1 MKKWGFALLLAISM
15 LLALGV
21 SVSAAD
27 VGDETAL
34 RTAIANGTDVKLTAE
49 ITLTAPL
56 TVEKSL
62 TLDLNGKKLIYTGTA
77 GSIITVENA
86 TLIIADSAAEA
97 GYGGMITSNDV
108 ATSENG
114 GGLYIG
120 NGGTVEMQA
129 GSISNCAA
137 TKKGGG
143 VYVAY
148 GGTVELT
155 GSEIR
160 YCKSSGNYASGGGMY
175 IEAGG
180 IATMSGG
187 LIVNCTAEGSG
198 GEVYG
203 GGVYVAS
210 PTSSLAPDLLNGY
223 GFQMSGGSIK
233 DCKAKNETGRAFGG
247 GVYIDGNASGVFKMT
262 GGRIASC
269 SAVGAD
275 WAFGGGVYLNGY
287 DGKFTMSDGTITN
300 CTVQGTSISSDTYG
314 GGVGVSSNGVF
325 EMTDGSIAADC
336 TSYSGNGVDNGG
348 LYLWE
353 ATMQAHGGAVNC
365 AVLNREGTIET
376 GENPSGITTF
386 YSTVTNEQGTISGG
400 TFERAV
406 DNGSNN
412 TLGSEISGGTFNGS
426 VINRKSSKIS
436 GGTFHGTVTNEAE
449 YGPGARIGTISG
461 GTFDETPYGAYL
473 VTFDARGGQPVPA
486 SQVRVNAPASEPTPK
501 LTKDDQYFL
510 GWYTDIECTQ
520 PYDFTKKREN
530 YIMKDTTLYALWE
543 GDRCTMSFDS
553 DGGSAVEPQMALIR
567 GYTAIEPEDPTK
579 TGATFLG
586 WFTEDGKHWNF
597 THDRVTGNITLKARW
612 SDGGTPTPPSTV
624 AVTGVTLDKASM
636 TLAKGG
642 SETLT
647 AAVAP
652 GNATNK
658 TVLWSSTDAS
668 VAAVSNGSVTAAKAG
683 MALII
688 ARTADGNHI
697 AVCTVTVTEDTPV
710 ESRTV
715 RFDANG
721 GSGSMADVSVQK
733 GSSYP
738 LPACRFTAPDG
749 MEFDAWQIGGARY
762 GVGALY
768 PVSADTTVMALWKS
782 SAVAPGTCT
791 IRFDANNGTGTMD
804 PVSVQKGSSYPLP
817 ACRFTAP
824 DGMEFDAWQIGGARY
839 GAGALYPVSADTT
852 VKALWRSS
860 AVVPGTCT
868 VRFDA
873 NGGTGAMDAVHV
885 QTGSSFPLPICG
897 FTAPAGKQFAG
908 WARSADGAVLTGSI
922 HITADMTLYAIWEEI
937 PAAEF
942 VIIFDANG
950 GTATFGSLTTVG
962 QRLPSLP
969 GAVRSGY
976 RFGGWFT
983 AKAGGSRV
991 TTDTVFSANT
1001 TVYAHWTYLSSGG
1014 NDGSTVTPP
1023 VTEDVPNQDRSFDDV
1038 PSGSY
1043 YEGAVSWAVENRITD
1058 GTDPARFSPDSV
1070 CTRAQAVT
1078 FLYRAAGSPAPASR
1092 AMPFADVPAG
1102 SYYQDAVLWA
1112 VETGITKGTRETAFS
1127 PDAPCTRAQIVSF
1140 LYRMIQSEG
1149 GGFTGL
1155 WMFRLPF
1162 TDTPDWAYEA
1172 IAWCY
1177 QKGITAGTTATT
1189 FSPDAGCTRAQIV
1202 TFLWRCKK

>member
-1 MKKWGFALLLAISM
+1 MKKRIFMLLFALGM
-15 LLALGV
+15 LLALCV
-21 SVSAAD
+21 SANAAD
-27 VGDETAL
+27 VSDDTAL

-77 GSIITVENA
+77 GSIITVKSGAELTIMDSTDKVVEG
-86 TLIIADSAAEA
+86 TLSR
-97 GYGGMITSNDV
+97 GNGRITSEGT
-108 ATSENG
+108 ATSTNG
-114 GGLYIG
+114 GGLYIDG
-120 NGGTVEMQA
+120 GATVVLQGGTL
-129 GSISNCAA
+129 IDCKA
-137 TKKGGG
+137 TEKGGG

-262 GGRIASC
+262 GGSIDSC
-269 SAVGAD
+269 SAVGAV

-287 DGKFTMSDGTITN
+287 DGKFTMTDGTITN

-386 YSTVTNEQGTISGG
+386 YSTVTNEQGIISGG

-436 GGTFHGTVTNEAE
+436 GGTFHGPVTNET
-449 YGPGARIGTISG
+449 GFGSGAPIGTIRD
-461 GTFDETPYGAYL
+461 GTFNEKPDGAYL

-501 LTKDDQYFL
+501 LTKGDQYFL

-543 GDRCTMSFDS
+543 GDRCTMSFES
-553 DGGSAVEPQMALIR
+553 DGGSEVESQMALIR

-579 TGATFLG
+579 NGATFLG
-586 WFTEDGKHWNF
+586 WFTASGKHWNF
-597 THDRVTGNITLKARW
+597 THDLVTENVTLTARW

-624 AVTGVTLDKASM
+624 AVTGVTLDKTSL
-636 TLAKGG
+636 TLAKGS

-668 VAAVSNGSVTAAKAG
+668 VAAVSNGTVTAAKAG

-688 ARTADGNHI
+688 ARTADGNYI

-710 ESRTV
+710 EYRAVS
-715 RFDANG
+715 FDANG
-721 GSGSMADVSVQK
+721 GTGSMADVSVQK

-738 LPACRFTAPDG
+738 LPACEFTAPDG

-762 GVGALY
+762 GVGA
-768 PVSADTTVMALWKS
+768 
-782 SAVAPGTCT
+782 
-791 IRFDANNGTGTMD
+791 R
-804 PVSVQKGSSYPLP
+804 
-817 ACRFTAP
+817 
-824 DGMEFDAWQIGGARY
+824 
-839 GAGALYPVSADTT
+839 YPVSADTT

-860 AVVPGTCT
+860 AAAPGICT
-868 VRFDA
+868 VSFDA
-873 NGGTGAMDAVHV
+873 NGGSGSMDAVSV
-885 QTGSSFPLPICG
+885 QRGSSYPLPICG

-969 GAVRSGY
+969 GAVRGGY
-976 RFGGWFT
+976 RFDGWFT

-991 TTDTVFSANT
+991 TTETVFSGSA
-1001 TVYAHWTYLSSGG
+1001 TVYAHWTYLGG
-1014 NDGSTVTPP
+1014 GTGGSTVTPP

-1043 YEGAVSWAVENRITD
+1043 YEGAVSWAVENGITD

-1112 VETGITKGTRETAFS
+1112 VEAGITKGTRETAFS

>member
-1 MKKWGFALLLAISM
+1 MKKRIFMLLFALGM
-15 LLALGV
+15 LLALCV
-21 SVSAAD
+21 SANAAD
-27 VGDETAL
+27 VSDDTAL

-287 DGKFTMSDGTITN
+287 EGKFTMTDGTITN

-325 EMTDGSIAADC
+325 EMTGGSIAADC

-386 YSTVTNEQGTISGG
+386 YSTVTNEQGIISGG

-436 GGTFHGTVTNEAE
+436 GGTFHGPVTNET
-449 YGPGARIGTISG
+449 GFGSGAPIGTIRD
-461 GTFDETPYGAYL
+461 GTFNEKPDGAYL

-501 LTKDDQYFL
+501 LTKGDQYFL

-530 YIMKDTTLYALWE
+530 YIMKDTTLYALWS

-553 DGGSAVEPQMALIR
+553 DGGSEVESQMALIR

-586 WFTEDGKHWNF
+586 WFTASGKHWNF
-597 THDRVTGNITLKARW
+597 THDLVTESVTLTARW

-624 AVTGVTLDKASM
+624 AVTGVTLDKTSL
-636 TLAKGG
+636 TLAKGS

-668 VAAVSNGSVTAAKAG
+668 VAAVSNGTVTAAKAG

-688 ARTADGNHI
+688 ARTADGNYI

-721 GSGSMADVSVQK
+721 GAGSMADVSVQK

-738 LPACRFTAPDG
+738 LPACEFTAPEG
-749 MEFDAWQIGGARY
+749 MEFDAWQI
-762 GVGALY
+762 
-768 PVSADTTVMALWKS
+768 D
-782 SAVAPGTCT
+782 
-791 IRFDANNGTGTMD
+791 
-804 PVSVQKGSSYPLP
+804 
-817 ACRFTAP
+817 
-824 DGMEFDAWQIGGARY
+824 GARY

-860 AVVPGTCT
+860 AVAPGICT
-868 VRFDA
+868 VSFDA
-873 NGGTGAMDAVHV
+873 NGGSGSMDAVSV
-885 QTGSSFPLPICG
+885 LRGSSYPLPICG

-1014 NDGSTVTPP
+1014 NGGSTVTPP
-1023 VTEDVPNQDRSFDDV
+1023 VAEDVPNQDRSFDDV

-1043 YEGAVSWAVENRITD
+1043 YEGAVSWAVENGITD

-1189 FSPDAGCTRAQIV
+1189 FSPDTGCTRAQIV

>member
-34 RTAIANGTDVKLTAE
+34 RTAITNGTDVKLTAE

-262 GGRIASC
+262 GGSIDSC

-287 DGKFTMSDGTITN
+287 DGKFTMTDGTITN

-325 EMTDGSIAADC
+325 EMTGGSIAADC

-386 YSTVTNEQGTISGG
+386 YSTVTNEQGIISGG

-436 GGTFHGTVTNEAE
+436 GGTFHGPVTNET
-449 YGPGARIGTISG
+449 GFGSGAPIGTIRD
-461 GTFDETPYGAYL
+461 GTFDEKPDGAYL

-543 GDRCTMSFDS
+543 GDRCTMSFES
-553 DGGSAVEPQMALIR
+553 DGGSAVESQMALIR

-579 TGATFLG
+579 TGTTFLG

-597 THDRVTGNITLKARW
+597 THDLVTESVTLKARW

-624 AVTGVTLDKASM
+624 AVTGVTLDKTSL

-668 VAAVSNGSVTAAKAG
+668 VAAVSNGTVTAAKAG

-688 ARTADGNHI
+688 ARTEDGNHI
-697 AVCTVTVTEDTPV
+697 AACAVTVTEDTPV

-715 RFDANG
+715 SFDANG

-738 LPACRFTAPDG
+738 LPACRFTAPEG
-749 MEFDAWQIGGARY
+749 MEFDAWQI
-762 GVGALY
+762 
-768 PVSADTTVMALWKS
+768 D
-782 SAVAPGTCT
+782 
-791 IRFDANNGTGTMD
+791 
-804 PVSVQKGSSYPLP
+804 
-817 ACRFTAP
+817 
-824 DGMEFDAWQIGGARY
+824 GARY

-852 VKALWRSS
+852 VRALWRSS
-860 AVVPGTCT
+860 AVAPGICT
-868 VRFDA
+868 VSFDA
-873 NGGTGAMDAVHV
+873 NGGSGSMDAVSV
-885 QTGSSFPLPICG
+885 LRGSSYPLPICG

-922 HITADMTLYAIWEEI
+922 HITADMMLYAIWEEI

-991 TTDTVFSANT
+991 TTETVFSGSA
-1001 TVYAHWTYLSSGG
+1001 TVYAHWTYLGGG
-1014 NDGSTVTPP
+1014 NGGSTVTPP
-1023 VTEDVPNQDRSFDDV
+1023 VAKDVPNQDRSFDDV

-1043 YEGAVSWAVENRITD
+1043 YEDAVSWAVENRITD